1 MHRMKR
7 CKRNNPMPARVL
19 CAVLRA
25 ERGESPALVRQRR
38 FSDRGLAL
46 TVYTYVL
53 AFAAVVVSLAYGLV
67 TST

>member
-25 ERGESPALVRQRR
+25 ERGESPGVIRR
-38 FSDRGLAL
+38 RRLSDRSLAL
-46 TVYTYVL
+46 TIYTYVL